1 MPSVSIASTLHDAVG
16 WSIEPLEA
24 QEALF
29 KDVYGSRLV
38 VVTRATRPEVV
49 ECLESLGW
57 VVVPPRSLTGVEHIT
72 DSRRRVVRAGVE
84 GGAEFVHLVDMD
96 RALYWAANYPEELRH
111 TVERIPDFD
120 FTIIGR
126 TPRAMQTH
134 PRNQVDTEAIAN
146 RVFSLIYGG
155 EVDITAASRGISKE
169 AAELILRFS
178 QGRYFD
184 SDSEWPTI
192 LLCKS
197 AMRIDYIEA
206 EGLEWE
212 TRLKRGEMTLPDGRR
227 VDVKEYYEEN
237 PESWVYRAML
247 AHRIAEA
254 ALSTYRGLGGAYR
267 ADS

>member
-1 MPSVSIASTLHDAVG
+1 MPGVSIVSTLHDSIG
-16 WSIEPLEA
+16 WSIEPLKA
-24 QEALF
+24 QEKLLGELY
-29 KDVYGSRLV
+29 DRRLV
-38 VVTRATRPEVV
+38 IVTKATNSMVIDA
-49 ECLESLGW
+49 LESTGW
-57 VVVPPRSLTGVEHIT
+57 VLVPPKSNTGVEHIS
-72 DSRRRVVRAGVE
+72 DSRRRVLKAGVD
-84 GGAEFVHLVDMD
+84 GGADFVHLVDMD
-96 RALYWAANYPEELRH
+96 RALHWAANYPAELQE
-111 TVERIPDFD
+111 TVARFPDYD
-120 FTIIGR
+120 FTILGR
-126 TPRAMQTH
+126 TARAMQTH
-134 PRNQVDTEAIAN
+134 PRNQVETEAIAN
-146 RVFSLIYGG
+146 RVFSLNYGRD
-155 EVDITAASRGISKE
+155 VDITAASRGVSKE
-169 AAELILRFS
+169 AAEVIFRFT

-197 AMRIDYIEA
+197 SLKIGYAEA

-212 TRLKRGEMTLPDGRR
+212 TRLKREKMTLPDGRL

>member
-1 MPSVSIASTLHDAVG
+1 MPGVSLVSTLHDSIG
-16 WSIEPLEA
+16 WSVEPLKA
-24 QEALF
+24 QEKLLGELY
-29 KDVYGSRLV
+29 DRRLV
-38 VVTRATRPEVV
+38 IVTKATNSMVIDA
-49 ECLESLGW
+49 LESTGW
-57 VVVPPRSLTGVEHIT
+57 VLVTPKSNTGVEHIS
-72 DSRRRVVRAGVE
+72 DSRRRVLKAGVE
-84 GGAEFVHLVDMD
+84 GGADFMHLVDMD
-96 RALYWAANYPEELRH
+96 RALHWATNYPEELRE
-111 TVERIPDFD
+111 TVARIPEYG

-126 TPRAMQTH
+126 TVRAMQTH
-134 PRNQVDTEAIAN
+134 PKNQIDTEAIAN
-146 RVFSLIYGG
+146 RVFSLIYGHD
-155 EVDITAASRGISKE
+155 VDITAASRGISKA
-169 AAELILRFS
+169 AAEVILSFS

-197 AMRIDYIEA
+197 RLKIGYAEA

-212 TRLKRGEMTLPDGRR
+212 TRLKREKMKLPDGRL
-227 VDVKEYYEEN
+227 VDVKEYYEVN